1 MTWEEK
7 EITETQGTFT
17 VNCTHV
23 FSSGWYEMQ
32 SITNPTKDTTQTCE
46 GEDLECVKII
56 KSNNNNSIFQV
67 QRSFCVS
74 RTVTQGA
81 VCKPNGL
88 QRGCSYM
95 CKSLTHVDCEEGRA
109 LTSTSCAPRHK
120 KLTQRGFVNQTWQ
133 HPPRCLL
140 SFFSL

>member
-32 SITNPTKDTTQTCE
+32 SITNPTKDTTQTCK
-46 GEDLECVKII
+46 GKGLECIKII
-56 KSNNNNSIFQV
+56 KSNNNNSDNNSIFQV

-81 VCKPNGL
+81 LCKSNGL
-88 QRGCSYM
+88 QRGSSCM
-95 CKSLTHVDCEEGRA
+95 CKSLIHVDGEEGRA
-109 LTSTSCAPRHK
+109 FTSTS
-120 KLTQRGFVNQTWQ
+120 
-133 HPPRCLL
+133 
-140 SFFSL
+140 